1 MANNSKRQQQSVVA
15 NHDIRAPK
23 VRVIDEN
30 NNKLGVLDTSVAKRQ
45 AFESNLDLVLITDKA
60 DVPVCRIVDM
70 GKFLYEQK
78 QKAKEAA
85 RNQRQSKIEVKEVQ
99 FRPNIDIH
107 DFETKCKHVTRFIA
121 KGALVKVLVQFKG
134 RERSRTEKGFDIIN
148 RIVDTVQ
155 DVEFDSKPT
164 LYGNRIIAVLRKTKE
179 NV

>member
-1 MANNSKRQQQSVVA
+1 MAKNTKRQQPSVVA

-23 VRVIDEN
+23 VRVIDEH

-107 DFETKCKHVTRFIA
+107 DFETKCKHVTRFIE

-134 RERSRTEKGFDIIN
+134 FFRVVKHKHVLFIFRVRFDLGQISNYGTRRTPKYHSAI
-148 RIVDTVQ
+148 
-155 DVEFDSKPT
+155 PH
-164 LYGNRIIAVLRKTKE
+164 KTF
-179 NV
+179 